1 VGRKR
6 MLVADRG
13 VKIQS
18 SRRDDIRLAYL
29 KEYIDGQGKKI
40 RRMSPKRTGLCN

>member
-13 VKIQS
+13 INEIQNS
-18 SRRDDIRLAYL
+18 LRNGSRLILE
-29 KEYIDGQGKKI
+29 EYIDGQGKKI
-40 RRMSPKRTGLCN
+40 RRMS

>member
-18 SRRDDIRLAYL
+18 SGRVGIRLIYL

-40 RRMSPKRTGLCN
+40 RRMSPKRTDLCD